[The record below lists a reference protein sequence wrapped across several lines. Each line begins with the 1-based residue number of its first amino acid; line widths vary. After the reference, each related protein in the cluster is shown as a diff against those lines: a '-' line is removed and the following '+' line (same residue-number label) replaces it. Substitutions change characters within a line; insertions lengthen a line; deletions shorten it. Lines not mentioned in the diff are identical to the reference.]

1 VTITVTASGPTGRGK
16 DGVNGSGVW
25 TFRTNL
31 PGGIFVTGRGTYTLE
46 SVLVLDGSYAGT
58 ATGNVTVDNNGTI
71 TNNPIPGSILTN
83 NAVDVTIATGTVT
96 FSAPGVPAT
105 GTGTI
110 DNNGNITGTAS
121 FVDNGVTVTITITGV
136 GAPTANGNVLNGTWT
151 IASTNL
157 GGGVTVSGSGTW
169 TAT

>member
-1 VTITVTASGPTGRGK
+1 VTIS
-16 DGVNGSGVW
+16 N
-25 TFRTNL
+25 
-31 PGGIFVTGRGTYTLE
+31 
-46 SVLVLDGSYAGT
+46 
-58 ATGNVTVDNNGTI
+58 
-71 TNNPIPGSILTN
+71 
-83 NAVDVTIATGTVT
+83 GTVT

-121 FVDNGVTVTITITGV
+121 FVDNGVTVTITIAGV

-151 IASTNL
+151 IASTSL

-169 TAT
+169 TATPVMAI